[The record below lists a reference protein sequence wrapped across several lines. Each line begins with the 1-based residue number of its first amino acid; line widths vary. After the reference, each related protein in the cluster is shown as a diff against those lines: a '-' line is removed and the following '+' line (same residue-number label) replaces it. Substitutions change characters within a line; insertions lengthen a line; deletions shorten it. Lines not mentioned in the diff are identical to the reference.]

1 MKKSRFFLIPLL
13 LIVLLL
19 PLFGVTV
26 SAAEDTSY
34 RIVIDDDADL
44 LQSGEESLL
53 LEKMA
58 PVTQYANVAFHTV
71 PEYGDPYSTVEDY
84 AEAYFAR
91 TFGSGQN
98 GVVFIIDM
106 DLRKVCVWSDG
117 RAYRTITKGRANT
130 ITDNIYRYATDGRYF
145 DCAAEAFSEIY
156 TILDGG
162 RIAEPMKIVSNVLL
176 AAALAF
182 LIMFL
187 VVQSVSGLKKPTAE
201 EWKASSFTVFEAAE
215 PTVEHTGTTRR
226 YDPPSS
232 SSGGGG
238 HSGGGGGGGGHS
250 GGGGSHSF

>member
-1 MKKSRFFLIPLL
+1 MNSRISHP
-13 LIVLLL
+13 I
-19 PLFGVTV
+19 
-26 SAAEDTSY
+26 
-34 RIVIDDDADL
+34 
-44 LQSGEESLL
+44 
-53 LEKMA
+53 
-58 PVTQYANVAFHTV
+58 
-71 PEYGDPYSTVEDY
+71 
-84 AEAYFAR
+84 R
-91 TFGSGQN
+91 T
-98 GVVFIIDM
+98 
-106 DLRKVCVWSDG
+106 L
-117 RAYRTITKGRANT
+117 
-130 ITDNIYRYATDGRYF
+130 
-145 DCAAEAFSEIY
+145 
-156 TILDGG
+156 
-162 RIAEPMKIVSNVLL
+162 VLL